1 MNHPTSPL
9 LSVEDLCVSVPLAA
23 DGGRATAVDGVSF
36 RVAAGE
42 TVALVGESGCGK
54 SLTALALAGL
64 LPPGVRRERGTIRF
78 DGALVPARGR
88 ALRAIRGCG
97 LAYIFQE
104 PLAALNPVLTI
115 GAQVDEAVRRRQPD
129 ADVAAQTLRLLAR
142 VSLPNPGELRRAY
155 PHQLSGGQ
163 CQRAVIAMALACRPR
178 LLVADEP
185 TTALDVTLQAQ
196 IMDLLTALAREDGM
210 AMLLITHDL
219 GLVARAAA
227 RVLVMYAGTV
237 MEKGP
242 VAEVLRAPLHPYTRG
257 LLAAV
262 PRLNDPLGQ
271 PLHGIEGAVPG
282 PGRRPPGCVFHPR
295 CPQVQP
301 ACRTDSISLT
311 ERHPAHWAR
320 CVPVRE
326 SEKEIET
333 GGECP
338 ARTR

>member
-1 MNHPTSPL
+1 MNTPPSTL
-9 LSVEDLCVSVPLAA
+9 LSVENLCVSVPVAA
-23 DGGRATAVDGVSF
+23 AGGRARAVDGVSF
-36 RVAAGE
+36 SVAVGE

-64 LPPGVRRERGTIRF
+64 LPPGVRREHGTISF

-88 ALRAIRGCG
+88 ALRDVRGRG

-104 PLAALNPVLTI
+104 PMAALNPVLTI
-115 GAQVDEAVRRRQPD
+115 GTQVDEAVRRHQPD
-129 ADVAAQTLRLLAR
+129 ADVAAQTLRLLER

-196 IMDLLTALAREDGM
+196 ILDLLTALAREDGM

-237 MEKGP
+237 LEEGP
-242 VAEVLRAPLHPYTRG
+242 VAEVLRTPVHPYTRG

-262 PRLNDPLGQ
+262 PRLDDPLGQ
-271 PLHGIEGAVPG
+271 PLHGIEGSVPG

-295 CPQVQP
+295 CPQVQS
-301 ACRTDSISLT
+301 ACRAGSISPT
-311 ERHPAHWAR
+311 ERQPDHWAR
-320 CVPVRE
+320 CRLLNEDGNRLRLGLEEAHAVP
-326 SEKEIET
+326 
-333 GGECP
+333 
-338 ARTR
+338 